1 MNWVDTNERLPVAKN
16 DFYVVSVTK
25 GNFTFLAVAFYMKD
39 DNKWLYMDKGSPGEE
54 VTDEVIAWAENHSTY
69 TR

>member
-25 GNFTFLAVAFYMKD
+25 GNFTFLAVGLYMKLED
-39 DNKWLYMDKGSPGEE
+39 KWYYMDKGRSS
-54 VTDEVIAWAENHSTY
+54 DEVIENVNAWIENIGSY
-69 TR
+69 